1 MNFVPFVLFMYHIF
15 DTYTSA
21 PHLSACMLECF
32 HVYIACMHSSGLC
45 VSAHACVHVV
55 SSADF

>member
-1 MNFVPFVLFMYHIF
+1 MPFVLFMYHIF